1 MVYPPTI
8 KKNKRWLMVALLSL
22 MLPFYIHI
30 PILVCTLIILMPSYK
45 ETIFNVLKSQPTFLT
60 FFMLNAGT
68 SLFYRNWLGAAA
80 SLAFLF
86 VSIFFIIYNQ
96 IVTPKLFYQIIHRL
110 FLTSGLVV
118 LWELFN
124 YRRYLIQHNETW
136 QYVFTSPNPYY
147 RAQASFVNANY
158 YGLICI
164 FMVLIGMYLLFK
176 THSVKKKL
184 LYLSIIALNILGMIM
199 TASRMFI
206 PTLFIGVAIFSF
218 FKSPRLARRS
228 FLVACLV
235 IGFILLNPSWLP
247 RMQSISYGIED
258 RLSIWKVGWKI
269 FQLNPLLGKGAFSY
283 RTNYYLFTNK
293 GLMHSHQLLIDILAN
308 YGLIGLFLLW
318 DSLIPLTRK
327 VTRLY
332 RRPVARL
339 ETGLIISVI
348 LCVLIHSIVDVSIVW
363 LQTSFIL
370 LLIISAPESV
380 YLELESLQ
388 ID

>member
-1 MVYPPTI
+1 MVHPST
-8 KKNKRWLMVALLSL
+8 KRQERWLMVAFLSL

-30 PILVCTLIILMPSYK
+30 PILICALIILTISYK
-45 ETIFNVLKSQPTFLT
+45 ETIVDALKSQPTFLT
-60 FFMLNAGT
+60 FLVLNAGT
-68 SLFYRNWLGAAA
+68 SLFYRNWLGAGT
-80 SLAFLF
+80 SLAFLL

-96 IVTPKLFYQIIHRL
+96 IVTPKFFYQIIKRL

-118 LWELFN
+118 IWELFN

-158 YGLICI
+158 YGLICV
-164 FMVLIGMYLLFK
+164 FMILIGMYLLFK

-184 LYLSIIALNILGMIM
+184 FYLIIIALNGLGMIM

-206 PTLFIGVAIFSF
+206 PTLLIGVAVFSF

-228 FLVACLV
+228 LLVACLV
-235 IGFILLNPSWLP
+235 IGLIILNPSWLP

-318 DSLIPLTRK
+318 DSFIPILRK
-327 VTRLY
+327 VNHL
-332 RRPVARL
+332 RRQTTARL
-339 ETGLIISVI
+339 ESGVVISVL
-348 LCVLIHSIVDVSIVW
+348 LCVLIHSVVDVSIIW

-370 LLIISAPESV
+370 LLIISAPEAV
-380 YLELESLQ
+380 YLELDSMQ

>member
-1 MVYPPTI
+1 MVHPST
-8 KKNKRWLMVALLSL
+8 KRQERWFMVAFFSL

-30 PILVCTLIILMPSYK
+30 PILICALIILTISYK
-45 ETIFNVLKSQPTFLT
+45 ETIVDALKSQPTFLT
-60 FFMLNAGT
+60 FLVLNAGT
-68 SLFYRNWLGAAA
+68 SLFYRNWLGAGT
-80 SLAFLF
+80 SLAFLL

-96 IVTPKLFYQIIHRL
+96 IVTPKFFYQIIKRL

-118 LWELFN
+118 IWELFN

-158 YGLICI
+158 YGLICV
-164 FMVLIGMYLLFK
+164 FMILIGMYLLFK

-184 LYLSIIALNILGMIM
+184 FYLIIIALNGLGMIM

-206 PTLFIGVAIFSF
+206 PTLLIGVAVFSF

-228 FLVACLV
+228 LLVACLV
-235 IGFILLNPSWLP
+235 IGLIILNPSWLP

-318 DSLIPLTRK
+318 DSFIPILRK
-327 VTRLY
+327 VNHL
-332 RRPVARL
+332 RRQTTARL
-339 ETGLIISVI
+339 ESGVVISVL
-348 LCVLIHSIVDVSIVW
+348 LCVLIHSVVDVSIIW

-370 LLIISAPESV
+370 LLIISAPEAV
-380 YLELESLQ
+380 YLELDSMQ

>member
-1 MVYPPTI
+1 MVHPST
-8 KKNKRWLMVALLSL
+8 KRQERWLMVAFLSL

-30 PILVCTLIILMPSYK
+30 PILICALIILTISYK
-45 ETIFNVLKSQPTFLT
+45 KTIVDALKSQPTFLT
-60 FFMLNAGT
+60 FLVLNAGT
-68 SLFYRNWLGAAA
+68 SLFYRNWLGAGT
-80 SLAFLF
+80 SLAFLL

-96 IVTPKLFYQIIHRL
+96 IVTPKFFYQIIKRL

-118 LWELFN
+118 IWELFN

-158 YGLICI
+158 YGLICV
-164 FMVLIGMYLLFK
+164 FMILIGMYLLFK

-184 LYLSIIALNILGMIM
+184 FYLSIIALNGLGMIM

-206 PTLFIGVAIFSF
+206 PTLLIGVAVFSF

-228 FLVACLV
+228 LLVACLV
-235 IGFILLNPSWLP
+235 IGLIILNPSWLP

-318 DSLIPLTRK
+318 DSFIPILRK
-327 VTRLY
+327 VNHL
-332 RRPVARL
+332 RRQTTARL
-339 ETGLIISVI
+339 ESGVVISVL
-348 LCVLIHSIVDVSIVW
+348 LCVLIHSVVDVSIIW

-370 LLIISAPESV
+370 LLIISAPEAV
-380 YLELESLQ
+380 YLELDSMQ

>member
-1 MVYPPTI
+1 MVHPST
-8 KKNKRWLMVALLSL
+8 KRQERWLMVAFLSL

-30 PILVCTLIILMPSYK
+30 PILICALIILTISYK
-45 ETIFNVLKSQPTFLT
+45 ETIVDALKSQPTFLT
-60 FFMLNAGT
+60 FLVLNAGT
-68 SLFYRNWLGAAA
+68 SLFYRNWLGAGT
-80 SLAFLF
+80 SLAFLL

-96 IVTPKLFYQIIHRL
+96 IVTPKFFYQIIKRL

-118 LWELFN
+118 IWELFN

-158 YGLICI
+158 YGLICV
-164 FMVLIGMYLLFK
+164 FMILIGMYLLFK

-184 LYLSIIALNILGMIM
+184 FYLSIIALNGLGMIM

-206 PTLFIGVAIFSF
+206 PTLLIGVAVFSF

-228 FLVACLV
+228 LLVACLV
-235 IGFILLNPSWLP
+235 IGLIILNPSWLP

-318 DSLIPLTRK
+318 DSFIPILRK
-327 VTRLY
+327 VNHL
-332 RRPVARL
+332 RRQTTARL
-339 ETGLIISVI
+339 ESGVVISVL
-348 LCVLIHSIVDVSIVW
+348 LCVLIHSVVDVSIIW

-370 LLIISAPESV
+370 LLIISAPEAV
-380 YLELESLQ
+380 YLELDSMQ